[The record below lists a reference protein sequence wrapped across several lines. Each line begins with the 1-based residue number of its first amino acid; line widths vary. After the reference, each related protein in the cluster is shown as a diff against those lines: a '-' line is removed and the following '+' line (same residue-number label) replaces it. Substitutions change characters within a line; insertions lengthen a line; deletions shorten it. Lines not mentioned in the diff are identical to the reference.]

1 MIYRIQNQRVILCGR
16 KRLVSSPT
24 SHTHFPG
31 RPDGFPNISSPS
43 PTDLGVKGTSRVACW
58 FQLSHR
64 GRGSGLGE
72 GGDQLR
78 SGGEVCWKSP
88 AQASRR
94 RFKDA
99 FPGLIWSQEVGGA
112 GPAPGEAD
120 PRQLC

>member
-43 PTDLGVKGTSRVACW
+43 PPDLGVKGTSLVAC
-58 FQLSHR
+58 SSKAIG
-64 GRGSGLGE
+64 GRRPGPGE
-72 GGDQLR
+72 GGDGLR

-88 AQASRR
+88 AQNSRR

-99 FPGLIWSQEVGGA
+99 FPVLIWSQEVGGA
-112 GPAPGEAD
+112 GPASGEAD
-120 PRQLC
+120 QRQLC